1 LLNEFAFWIIF
12 GVIVLVLFFVDLYIS
27 EHRRGKITFRTSII
41 WSGIWILTSLLFSLF
56 IYFYLEQGHQKAIDF
71 LTGFIVEKS
80 LSVDNLFVFLMIFKV
95 MAVPPESQ
103 PHVLKWGILSAIV
116 FRIIFILA
124 GVGLINLFQPVI
136 YIFGIILF
144 FASYKMAFGEDK
156 ELEYEKNPL
165 IKLATRYLNFK
176 PGFYGKKFFI
186 KINKKVFAT
195 TMFLTFLLIESSDI
209 IFAVDSIPAVI
220 AITRDTFIIISSNIF
235 AILGLRALYFV
246 LAEIVEIFVY
256 LKYGVSIILLFVGIK
271 MLASEYY
278 IIPTITSLII
288 ILTLLLGSILLSLYS
303 KRIKKTRQP
312 SQK

>member
-1 LLNEFAFWIIF
+1 LVNEFVFWIIF
-12 GVIVLVLFFVDLYIS
+12 GITVAILFFVDLYIT
-27 EHRRGKITFRTSII
+27 EHRRSKITFKSSIT
-41 WSGIWILTSLLFSLF
+41 WSCIWIATALLFDLF
-56 IYFYLEQGHQKAIDF
+56 IYLYLENGHAQAIDF

-95 MAVPPESQ
+95 MAVPSESQ

-124 GVGLINLFQPVI
+124 GVGLINMFQPVI
-136 YIFGIILF
+136 YIFGFILL
-144 FASYKMAFGEDK
+144 FASYKMAFGVDK

-186 KINKKVFAT
+186 KREGKVFAT
-195 TMFLTFLLIESSDI
+195 TMFLAFLLIESSDI

-246 LAEIVEIFVY
+246 LAEMVDVFVY
-256 LKYGVSIILLFVGIK
+256 LKYGVAIILFFVGIK

-278 IIPTITSLII
+278 AIPTITSLII
-288 ILTLLLGSILLSLYS
+288 ILTLLTGSILLSLTA
-303 KRIKKTRQP
+303 KRINKV
-312 SQK
+312 

>member
-1 LLNEFAFWIIF
+1 
-12 GVIVLVLFFVDLYIS
+12 
-27 EHRRGKITFRTSII
+27 
-41 WSGIWILTSLLFSLF
+41 
-56 IYFYLEQGHQKAIDF
+56 
-71 LTGFIVEKS
+71 
-80 LSVDNLFVFLMIFKV
+80 
-95 MAVPPESQ
+95 MAVPIESQ

-136 YIFGIILF
+136 YIFGIILLV
-144 FASYKMAFGEDK
+144 ASYKMAFGVDK

-186 KINKKVFAT
+186 KINKRVFAT

-246 LAEIVEIFVY
+246 LAEMVEIFIY

-278 IIPTITSLII
+278 VIPTSTSLII
-288 ILTLLLGSILLSLYS
+288 ILSLLTASILLSVYS
-303 KRIKKTRQP
+303 KRIKKA
-312 SQK
+312 

>member
-1 LLNEFAFWIIF
+1 LLNEFVFWIIF
-12 GVIVLVLFFVDLYIS
+12 GIIVAILFFIDLYIT
-27 EHRRGKITFRTSII
+27 EHRQSKITFKSSIT
-41 WSGIWILTSLLFSLF
+41 WSGIWIVTALLFDLF
-56 IYFYLEQGHQKAIDF
+56 IYLYLEKGHERAIDF

-103 PHVLKWGILSAIV
+103 PHVLKWGILSAII

-124 GVGLINLFQPVI
+124 GVGLINMFHPVI
-136 YIFGIILF
+136 YIFGFILL
-144 FASYKMAFGEDK
+144 FASYKMAFGVDK
-156 ELEYEKNPL
+156 EIEYEKNPL

-176 PGFYGKKFFI
+176 PGFYGKNFFV
-186 KINKKVFAT
+186 KIDGKLFAT

-220 AITRDTFIIISSNIF
+220 AITRDAFIIISSNIF

-246 LAEIVEIFVY
+246 LAEMVDVFVY
-256 LKYGVSIILLFVGIK
+256 LKYGVAIILFFVGIK

-278 IIPTITSLII
+278 AIPTIVSLIV
-288 ILTLLLGSILLSLYS
+288 ILALLAGSILLSLTS
-303 KRIKKTRQP
+303 KRIKKV
-312 SQK
+312 

>member
-1 LLNEFAFWIIF
+1 VNEFVFWIIF
-12 GVIVLVLFFVDLYIS
+12 GITVAILFFIDLYIT
-27 EHRRGKITFRTSII
+27 EHRQSKITLKSSIT
-41 WSGIWILTSLLFSLF
+41 WSGIWIVTALLFDLF
-56 IYFYLEQGHQKAIDF
+56 IYIFLENGHAQAIDF

-80 LSVDNLFVFLMIFKV
+80 LSVDNLFIFLMIFKV

-124 GVGLINLFQPVI
+124 GVGLINMFHPVI
-136 YIFGIILF
+136 YIFGFILL
-144 FASYKMAFGEDK
+144 FASYKMAFGVEK
-156 ELEYEKNPL
+156 QLEYEKNPL
-165 IKLATRYLNFK
+165 VKLATKYLNFQ
-176 PGFYGKKFFI
+176 PGFYGKNFFI
-186 KINKKVFAT
+186 KIDGKVFAT

-246 LAEIVEIFVY
+246 LAGMVDLFVY
-256 LKYGVSIILLFVGIK
+256 LKYGVAIILFFVGIK

-278 IIPTITSLII
+278 TIPTIISLII
-288 ILTLLLGSILLSLYS
+288 ILTLLTGSILLSLTS
-303 KRIKKTRQP
+303 KRIN
-312 SQK
+312 SA

>member
-1 LLNEFAFWIIF
+1 MLNEFAFWIIF
-12 GVIVLVLFFVDLYIS
+12 GITVAILFFIDLYIT
-27 EHRRGKITFRTSII
+27 EHRQSKITFKSSIT
-41 WSGIWILTSLLFSLF
+41 WSCIWIVTALLFDLF
-56 IYFYLEQGHQKAIDF
+56 IYLFLEQGHIRSLDF

-80 LSVDNLFVFLMIFKV
+80 LSIDNLFIFLMIFRV

-124 GVGLINLFQPVI
+124 GIGLINVFHPVI
-136 YIFGIILF
+136 YLFGFILLWG
-144 FASYKMAFGEDK
+144 SYKMAFGEDK

-165 IKLATRYLNFK
+165 IKIAVKYLNFK
-176 PGFYGKKFFI
+176 PGFYGKYFFI
-186 KINKKVFAT
+186 KKEGKVFAT

-220 AITRDTFIIISSNIF
+220 AITRDIFIIISSNIF

-246 LAEIVEIFVY
+246 LAEMVEMFVY
-256 LKYGVSIILLFVGIK
+256 LKYGVALILLFVGIK

-278 IIPTITSLII
+278 PIPNVISLII
-288 ILTLLLGSILLSLYS
+288 ILTLLTGSILLSLS
-303 KRIKKTRQP
+303 SRKITKV
-312 SQK
+312 

>member
-1 LLNEFAFWIIF
+1 LLSEFVFWIIF
-12 GVIVLVLFFVDLYIS
+12 GVIVLILFFIDLYIT
-27 EHRRGKITFRTSII
+27 EHRIGQISFKSSII
-41 WSGIWILTSLLFSLF
+41 WSGIWIMTAFLFALF
-56 IYFYLEQGHQKAIDF
+56 IYFYLEQGHHKAIEF
-71 LTGFIVEKS
+71 LTGFIIEKS

-95 MAVPPESQ
+95 MAVPTENQ

-124 GVGLINLFQPVI
+124 GVGLINIFHPVI
-136 YIFGIILF
+136 YIFGIILL

-176 PGFYGKKFFI
+176 SGFYGKYFFI
-186 KINKKVFAT
+186 KKEGKVFAT

-220 AITRDTFIIISSNIF
+220 AITRDSFIIISSNIF

-246 LAEIVEIFVY
+246 LAKMVDKFIY
-256 LKYGVSIILLFVGIK
+256 LKYGVAVILLFVGIK
-271 MLASEYY
+271 MLISEYY
-278 IIPTITSLII
+278 AIPTITSLII
-288 ILTLLLGSILLSLYS
+288 IITLLTGSILLSLS
-303 KRIKKTRQP
+303 SREINKI
-312 SQK
+312 

>member
-1 LLNEFAFWIIF
+1 MFNEFVFWIVF
-12 GVIVLVLFFVDLYIS
+12 GIIVLILFFIDLYIT
-27 EHRRGKITFRTSII
+27 EHRLGRISLKASLI
-41 WSGIWILTSLLFSLF
+41 WSGIWIMTALLFALF
-56 IYFYLEQGHQKAIDF
+56 IYFYLEQGHQRAIDF
-71 LTGFIVEKS
+71 LTGFIIEKS
-80 LSVDNLFVFLMIFKV
+80 LSIDNLFVFLMIFRV
-95 MAVPPESQ
+95 MAVPLESQ

-136 YIFGIILF
+136 YIFGIILLY
-144 FASYKMAFGEDK
+144 ASYKMAFGVDK

-176 PGFYGKKFFI
+176 PGFYGKKFFV
-186 KINKKVFAT
+186 KIDSKVFAT

-246 LAEIVEIFVY
+246 LAEMVEIFIY
-256 LKYGVSIILLFVGIK
+256 LKYGVSLILLFVGIK

-278 IIPTITSLII
+278 PIPTIISLII
-288 ILTLLLGSILLSLYS
+288 ILSLLTGSILLSIIS
-303 KRIKKTRQP
+303 NRINKA
-312 SQK
+312 